1 MNRKEFLN
9 EVERRLHGLPAED
22 ISKALDYF
30 GEMIDDRTE
39 DGMSEEEAVAEIG
52 TAQEAAEGILMEL
65 PLKKVVRAR
74 GTPRRALKA
83 WEIVLIALGSPV
95 WLPLL
100 LAALVLVLTL
110 YILMW
115 TVVVVLYCVDI
126 ALFAAGIGGTA
137 FGIAY
142 VVSAKLPGGIMLIG
156 AGAACLGM
164 AMLAL
169 SGCNLTAVGMAKL
182 SRAIGRR
189 IKSIFVKRREA

>member
-126 ALFAAGIGGTA
+126 ALFAAGIGGIA

-142 VVSAKLPGGIMLIG
+142 AVSAKLPGGIMLIG
-156 AGAACLGM
+156 AGAVCLGM

-182 SRAIGRR
+182 IRAIGRR

>member
-74 GTPRRALKA
+74 STPRRALKA

-100 LAALVLVLTL
+100 LAALAVVLTI
-110 YILMW
+110 YILLW
-115 TVVVVLYCVDI
+115 TVVVVFYCADI
-126 ALFAAGIGGTA
+126 ALFAAGLGGIA
-137 FGIAY
+137 CGIAY
-142 VVSAKLPGGIMLIG
+142 AVSAKLPGGIMLFG
-156 AGAACLGM
+156 AGSACFGT

-182 SRAIGRR
+182 SRAIARR
-189 IKSIFVKRREA
+189 IKMLFVKRRD